1 MRLTVILIG
10 LSCKII
16 NNYETCGRCSR
27 ALTLFLISHYT
38 KIVDIPRYMQF
49 ECIRNLGKILCPLL
63 LKFSQDVDRCYGH
76 FKVMKLEEFLL
87 AFVEELV
94 QDSNEIVQYFYQM
107 L

>member
-1 MRLTVILIG
+1 M
-10 LSCKII
+10 
-16 NNYETCGRCSR
+16 
-27 ALTLFLISHYT
+27 
-38 KIVDIPRYMQF
+38 
-49 ECIRNLGKILCPLL
+49 
-63 LKFSQDVDRCYGH
+63 LKFLQDVDRCYGH